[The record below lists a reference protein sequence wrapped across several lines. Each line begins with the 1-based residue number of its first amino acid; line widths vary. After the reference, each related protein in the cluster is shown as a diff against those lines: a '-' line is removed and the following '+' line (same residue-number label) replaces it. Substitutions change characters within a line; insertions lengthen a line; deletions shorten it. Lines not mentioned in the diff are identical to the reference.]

1 MHSFPFLSIIFF
13 SYLVL
18 DVIKDRRK
26 TVEKGGERKNTV
38 GKKNPKQL
46 QFPKESYH
54 IHRQHT

>member
-38 GKKNPKQL
+38 GKKKPKTVTV
-46 QFPKESYH
+46 P
-54 IHRQHT
+54 